1 MSALK
6 RLWTNSKIRYPLGI
20 SLGALGGFAYYYF
33 IGCPTGGC
41 PLSSNLYLMLGLGGF
56 MGWSLVADTPR

>member
-6 RLWTNSKIRYPLGI
+6 RLWTNAKIRYPLGI
-20 SLGALGGFAYYYF
+20 SLGALGGFAYYHF

-41 PLSSNLYLMLGLGGF
+41 PLSSNLYLMLALGGF
-56 MGWSLVADTPR
+56 MGWSLVADTR